1 MAGRQWRQACGGA
14 ALLARASAHN
24 VPMPTLTCPSCGHAL
39 TDSSLPCPH
48 CAAVAR
54 GVAPAPRSR
63 FVFWLIGLPVGAF
76 ALLMLAGALLS
87 TPEDGAQWAARGAI
101 KACHKEV
108 ALAPEDRQRPELSPG
123 DCAQLDTEFRRRY
136 RVDP

>member
-1 MAGRQWRQACGGA
+1 MPRGA
-14 ALLARASAHN
+14 
-24 VPMPTLTCPSCGHAL
+24 VPATRIRL
-39 TDSSLPCPH
+39 
-48 CAAVAR
+48 VA
-54 GVAPAPRSR
+54 
-63 FVFWLIGLPVGAF
+63 WLIALPVGAF

-87 TPEDGAQWAARGAI
+87 TPEDGAQWAAREAI

-108 ALAPEDRQRPELSPG
+108 VRAPEDRQRPELAPG

>member
-1 MAGRQWRQACGGA
+1 
-14 ALLARASAHN
+14 
-24 VPMPTLTCPSCGHAL
+24 MPTLTCSSCGHAL
-39 TDSSLPCPH
+39 TDASTPCPH
-48 CAAVAR
+48 CTGMPRGAVPATR
-54 GVAPAPRSR
+54 IRLVA
-63 FVFWLIGLPVGAF
+63 WLIALPVGAF

-87 TPEDGAQWAARGAI
+87 TPEDGAQWAAREAI

-108 ALAPEDRQRPELSPG
+108 VRAPEDRQRPELAPG